1 MLIGVS
7 ASIGVQGVEHAAPG
21 VVARGPGHGEQR
33 RRNQP
38 AGRRL
43 CHRDRL
49 AALAAL
55 RDIRR
60 RPSDEIRGPKL
71 LWVLVS
77 FVNFVGPLSY
87 FKFGRV
93 ASKER
98 EPATV

>member
-1 MLIGVS
+1 MHRWRSPSRGRMSRWSEMPPRQRRAI
-7 ASIGVQGVEHAAPG
+7 A
-21 VVARGPGHGEQR
+21 VVAIVQV
-33 RRNQP
+33 
-38 AGRRL
+38 AL
-43 CHRDRL
+43 L
-49 AALAAL
+49 LAAL